1 MWPDRVSN
9 PGPLDIE
16 SDVGA
21 TDCRDTHR
29 IQAYLDSATHSGLYH
44 MRLQGVTCPCGAIAQ
59 NRHGF
64 RFIITYYYHLS
75 DRIVFFF
82 INNRRTFY

>member
-21 TDCRDTHR
+21 TDCCDTLR

-59 NRHGF
+59 NRHLGLLL
-64 RFIITYYYHLS
+64 RTIIIYPTEFF
-75 DRIVFFF
+75 FFF
-82 INNRRTFY
+82 IYNRRTFY